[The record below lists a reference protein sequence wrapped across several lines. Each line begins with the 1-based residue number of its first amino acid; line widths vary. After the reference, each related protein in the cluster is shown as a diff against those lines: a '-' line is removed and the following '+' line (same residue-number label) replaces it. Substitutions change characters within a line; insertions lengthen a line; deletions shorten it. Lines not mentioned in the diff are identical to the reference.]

1 MRIKTMI
8 VALAVGAVSVGAV
21 ACGGDDD
28 DGSASTPA
36 ATTTQASDTAGDY
49 TAGDASISF
58 VEPSDGA
65 MTGDTVTANVEL
77 EGFQI
82 DPAEVGMANHE
93 GTGHLHFSM
102 DDGKFDTPK
111 YSGANGKLAVQLGV
125 DGMYSPATEP
135 TITYT
140 GLPPGEHTL
149 EVDLVNNDHSETGTS
164 ATTTF
169 TVE

>member
-1 MRIKTMI
+1 MRIKTVI
-8 VALAVGAVSVGAV
+8 VALAVGAVSLGAA
-21 ACGGDDD
+21 ACGDDGDDD
-28 DGSASTPA
+28 SASAPA
-36 ATTTQASDTAGDY
+36 ATTTQASDSAG
-49 TAGDASISF
+49 ASVSF
-58 VEPSDGA
+58 VEPSEDA
-65 MTGDTVTANVEL
+65 TTGDTVTANVEL
-77 EGFQI
+77 AAFQI

-125 DGMYSPATEP
+125 DGEYSPATEP
-135 TITYT
+135 TITYK

-149 EVDLVNNDHSETGTS
+149 EVELANNDHSGTGTS

-169 TVE
+169 TVK

>member
-1 MRIKTMI
+1 MRIKTAI
-8 VALAVGAVSVGAV
+8 VALAVGAVSLGAA

-28 DGSASTPA
+28 DDNGSASAPA
-36 ATTTQASDTAGDY
+36 ATATQASGAGGA
-49 TAGDASISF
+49 TVSF
-58 VEPSDGA
+58 IEPLDGGT
-65 MTGDTVTANVEL
+65 TGDTVTAEVEL
-77 EGFQI
+77 RGFQI
-82 DPAEVGMANHE
+82 DAAGVGGAKEE
-93 GTGHLHFSM
+93 GAGHLHFSM
-102 DDGKFDTPK
+102 DDGRYDTPK

-125 DGMYSPATEP
+125 DGQYSPATEP
-135 TITYT
+135 AITYT